1 MALYVSPNT
10 MISDKRLL
18 PAQREKL
25 EEQYMT
31 KIAHK
36 SQLIAD
42 LNFLRT
48 LHKKKVEHFADA
60 KRSYEHFAEII
71 PMTLHSSY
79 RLTNSLAKET
89 LAKVKKGYKEALDEV
104 KRLTGK
110 INLITRELNDV
121 VKEMYRQY
129 KYYLSVRPG
138 AQREKESTTTKTE
151 KSCGCQNCFKM
162 SRNEL
167 CKLINELSDALLNSD
182 PNEDDFRL
190 ILNSET
196 KFKVCNRKIYT
207 KTSK

>member
-10 MISDKRLL
+10 MISDERLL

-25 EEQYMT
+25 EEQYMP
-31 KIAHK
+31 KIDHK

-48 LHKKKVEHFADA
+48 LHKKKVEHFA
-60 KRSYEHFAEII
+60 EIM
-71 PMTLHSSY
+71 PMTLLSSH
-79 RLTNSLAKET
+79 RLTDSLAKET
-89 LAKVKKGYKEALDEV
+89 LAKAEKGYKEALDEV

-121 VKEMYRQY
+121 VKEMYERY
-129 KYYLSVRPG
+129 KYYLSVQKG
-138 AQREKESTTTKTE
+138 ADFRKKESTPKTE

-190 ILNSET
+190 FLVDKAHRN
-196 KFKVCNRKIYT
+196 
-207 KTSK
+207 

>member
-31 KIAHK
+31 KIDHK

-48 LHKKKVEHFADA
+48 LHKKKVEHFAKKA
-60 KRSYEHFAEII
+60 KKCHQ
-71 PMTLHSSY
+71 
-79 RLTNSLAKET
+79 
-89 LAKVKKGYKEALDEV
+89 EALDEV

-129 KYYLSVRPG
+129 TYYLSVRPG
-138 AQREKESTTTKTE
+138 AQRKKESTPKTE
-151 KSCGCQNCFKM
+151 KSCDCQNCFKM

-190 ILNSET
+190 VFVDKAHRN
-196 KFKVCNRKIYT
+196 
-207 KTSK
+207 

>member
-10 MISDKRLL
+10 MISDERLL

-31 KIAHK
+31 KIDHK

-48 LHKKKVEHFADA
+48 LHKKKVEHFA
-60 KRSYEHFAEII
+60 EIM

-79 RLTNSLAKET
+79 RLTASLAKET
-89 LAKVKKGYKEALDEV
+89 LDKAKKRHQEALDEV

-129 KYYLSVRPG
+129 TYYLSVRPG
-138 AQREKESTTTKTE
+138 AQRKKESTPKTE

-190 ILNSET
+190 VFVDKAHRN
-196 KFKVCNRKIYT
+196 
-207 KTSK
+207 